1 MTASLESG
9 LKRIPRLAWAA
20 VYVILISGGLT
31 VLFAGWAYDDPFITY
46 RYADN
51 LSRGLGLV
59 YNPGEQVLSTT
70 TPLFALLLAAL
81 HPLWPDLHSLAVLT
95 GGLSLA
101 AGGLCL
107 WELASH
113 PRLMFTRW
121 AGLLFYPLFPLVDS
135 TLSSETPLY
144 LALCLGAM
152 VSYKRRHYR
161 LTALIAA
168 LAALTRPDGV
178 LVAIVLG
185 LHYLWSQRPGR
196 HAWRQWLTN
205 LPWQALLIY
214 LGLGLGWVG
223 FAWAYYGSPIPVTL
237 FAKQQQAVV
246 EGSLTFL
253 PGFVTILSWYSA
265 WVYQAEAVLSIP
277 GLVYGLL
284 RLPSMRWLAAWTGLY
299 FAAYALLGV
308 TRYFWYYAPLAP
320 VFIMGLGLGIDALAE
335 GLRKFGRGER
345 AREGTTEVVTTIVSG
360 RISRMLPGVIL
371 AVLLG
376 GQIGRLWQMHLAPDP
391 RFEIYQASGEWLR
404 ANTPPEAS
412 VGALEVGIIGYYAQ
426 RPMVD
431 FAGLIQPEIAEQLGA
446 SASYG
451 SASAWAIERYQP
463 DYLVVHRGR
472 FPELEAEFLPACQQ
486 QVNFPGAEYNYNFDI
501 SIYAC
506 P

>member
-1 MTASLESG
+1 VA
-9 LKRIPRLAWAA
+9 
-20 VYVILISGGLT
+20 LISGGLT
-31 VLFAGWAYDDPFITY
+31 VLFTGWAYDDPFITY

-81 HPLWPDLHSLAVLT
+81 RPVWPDLHSLAVLT
-95 GGLSLA
+95 GALSLA
-101 AGGLCL
+101 VGGLCL

-113 PRLMFTRW
+113 PRLLFTRW
-121 AGLLFYPLFPLVDS
+121 AGLLFYPLFPLVVS

-152 VSYKRRHYR
+152 VSYKRQRYR
-161 LTALIAA
+161 LTAMIAA

-178 LVAIVLG
+178 LVAVILG
-185 LHYLWSQRPGR
+185 LHYIWTQWPRQHG
-196 HAWRQWLTN
+196 WRQRVAN
-205 LPWQALLIY
+205 LPWHALLIY
-214 LGLGLGWVG
+214 LGLGLGWVS

-246 EGSLTFL
+246 EGSQTFL
-253 PGFVTILSWYSA
+253 LGLATILSWYSA
-265 WVYQAEAVLSIP
+265 WAYQAEAVLSIP

-284 RLPSMRWLAAWTGLY
+284 RLPTMRRLAVWTGLY
-299 FAAYALLGV
+299 FASYALLGV

-320 VFIMGLGLGIDALAE
+320 VFILGLGLGIDALAE
-335 GLRKFGRGER
+335 GLKRILHDER
-345 AREGTTEVVTTIVSG
+345 TREGTTEVVTTMANGRVSWV
-360 RISRMLPGVIL
+360 LPGVVL
-371 AVLLG
+371 LLLLG
-376 GQIGRLWQMHLAPDP
+376 GQIGRLWQMHLAADP
-391 RFEIYQASGEWLR
+391 RFEIYQASGEWLG

-426 RPMVD
+426 RRMVD

-451 SASAWAIERYQP
+451 SAAAWAIERYQP
-463 DYLVVHRGR
+463 DYLVIHRGR
-472 FPELEAEFLPACQQ
+472 FPELEAKFLPACQQ
-486 QVNFPGAEYNYNFDI
+486 QVNFPGAEYNYDFDI

>member
-1 MTASLESG
+1 VA
-9 LKRIPRLAWAA
+9 
-20 VYVILISGGLT
+20 LISGGLT

-59 YNPGEQVLSTT
+59 YNLGEQVLSTT

-81 HPLWPDLHSLAVLT
+81 HPVWPDLHSLAVLT
-95 GGLSLA
+95 GALSLA

-107 WELASH
+107 WDLASH

-152 VSYKRRHYR
+152 VSYKRQRYR

-178 LVAIVLG
+178 LVAVILG
-185 LHYLWSQRPGR
+185 LHYIWTQWPRQHG
-196 HAWRQWLTN
+196 WRQRVAN

-214 LGLGLGWVG
+214 LGLGLGWVS

-237 FAKQQQAVV
+237 FTKQQQAVV
-246 EGSLTFL
+246 EGSQTFL
-253 PGFVTILSWYSA
+253 PGFATILSWYSA
-265 WVYQAEAVLSIP
+265 WAYQAEAVLSLP

-284 RLPSMRWLAAWTGLY
+284 RLPTMRWLAAWTGLY
-299 FAAYALLGV
+299 FVAYALLGV

-320 VFIMGLGLGIDALAE
+320 VFILGLGLGIDALAE
-335 GLRKFGRGER
+335 GLRWVGRGER
-345 AREGTTEVVTTIVSG
+345 AREGTTEVVTTMATTMANGRVS
-360 RISRMLPGVIL
+360 RVLPGMVL
-371 AVLLG
+371 VVLLG
-376 GQIGRLWQMHLAPDP
+376 GQIDRLWQMHQAPDP

-431 FAGLIQPEIAEQLGA
+431 FAGLIQPEIAEQLGT

-451 SASAWAIERYQP
+451 SAAAWAIERYQP